1 MSGFPGGGP
10 PGGFGGLN
18 NASLFGQNPMDIFG
32 QGGGQ
37 GLANLMGNGG
47 GQGFPGGGLGEM
59 LGGGF
64 DPSVLQGMSE
74 EDQRAV
80 LAAMQEG
87 NEGGMLNQGGQ
98 LGGLGGI
105 MNPGGGG
112 GMLNPGMG
120 GIPGLGGQG
129 SMGFPGANTSMGGRF
144 PGGSSE
150 PSANQPSGPP
160 PTDAF
165 SREIRAETEKAEAC
179 QDPYALA
186 GMDTIFVLDTS
197 ESMRGEGI
205 SQAKGAVERLMSEL
219 ENVAMESGLEENLC
233 LITCGSETS
242 VVQHLTN
249 DYQLIRRGLERVQ
262 PRGSTPLQR
271 ALSLVVAA
279 LKRAQREVV
288 LRHVLNPRVIILSD
302 GHATNPLNQQAQE
315 SSTDETSQQET
326 PGVIEMIKYLIT
338 SLCMKF
344 IYIPVG
350 DPDSTFSESL
360 SQVAMAHI
368 VLAGDIGSLASFH
381 MQQKVTAQVKE
392 NQKKGESI
400 TKLTVKATGRSQF
413 PSLKDRDVDAVM
425 VLITEPSAPKEFVF
439 RYPWPGVSV
448 QSIVGSP
455 GFILQ
460 GGIDGASL
468 PGGFP
473 EITGNGGGIPQDWPP
488 RDTNSMPFQL
498 PGQMR
503 GPDGPE
509 AQGEEAE
516 EITQE
521 KINELLEKYGG
532 GPPKKDNL
540 PIPLRPGVRV
550 ATGPNWMWRMN
561 GVEENEQGTV
571 VESRPDE
578 ENPTGEFD
586 GWIRV
591 KWDNGVEEDY
601 RFGLDYEFDIEP
613 LKGGM
618 DAVEWPPGK
627 ERIILEEEDLSQND
641 DEDFV
646 ETMKRLINRGSSS
659 TQQPNSSTP
668 SGASGFDPRGGPP
681 KRDPGQPPQEIP
693 FLNPKHAEEYARIQ
707 REKQQQAAAKTGPQ
721 PATGQPPGMPQGQQ
735 PGGFVGQQSVG
746 SQGAQ
751 RPPQTSETIYKRNEA
766 PSQSTTAA
774 TNQAGAGR
782 SEGSSTAGTTS
793 TTNTTSRKKTQD
805 DEVCYVWQY
814 YTDQGDWRSYS
825 PDIQKRVESEYLKRK
840 CKGSIVID
848 LGKGSERII
857 FKSMEQRNVEKQVVR
872 PVRRVEADAE
882 KLRELQEMWS
892 A

>member
-1 MSGFPGGGP
+1 MSGFPRGGP

-18 NASLFGQNPMDIFG
+18 NASLFGQTPMDIFG
-32 QGGGQ
+32 QGGDQ
-37 GLANLMGNGG
+37 GLANLMGNGGG

-59 LGGGF
+59 LGGQF
-64 DPSVLQGMSE
+64 DPSVLQEMSE

-80 LAAMQEG
+80 LVAMQEG
-87 NEGGMLNQGGQ
+87 NEGGMLNQGG
-98 LGGLGGI
+98 G
-105 MNPGGGG
+105 MNSGGGG
-112 GMLNPGMG
+112 GMLNLG

-129 SMGFPGANTSMGGRF
+129 SMGFGLGNLGGLNNSIGGRF
-144 PGGSSE
+144 PGSSE
-150 PSANQPSGPP
+150 IQSDNEPSGPP

-165 SREIRAETEKAEAC
+165 SREIRAETDKAEAC

-186 GMDTIFVLDTS
+186 GMDTIFILDTS

-205 SQAKGAVERLMSEL
+205 SQAKGAIERLMSEL

-302 GHATNPLNQQAQE
+302 GHATNPLNIQAQE
-315 SSTDETSQQET
+315 SSTEETSQQET

-350 DPDSTFSESL
+350 NPDSTFSDSL
-360 SQVAMAHI
+360 GEVAMAHI

-425 VLITEPSAPKEFVF
+425 VLITEPSAPREFVF
-439 RYPWPGVSV
+439 RYPWPGVTKE
-448 QSIVGSP
+448 SIVRSP

-460 GGIDGASL
+460 GGVDGASL

-473 EITGNGGGIPQDWPP
+473 EITGTGEGVPQDWPP
-488 RDTNSMPFQL
+488 RDTNTMPFQL

-503 GPDGPE
+503 GPDGLE
-509 AQGEEAE
+509 AQAEEAE

-540 PIPLRPGVRV
+540 PIPLRPGIRV
-550 ATGPNWMWRMN
+550 TTGPNWMWRMN
-561 GVEENEQGTV
+561 GVEEHEQGTV

-591 KWDNGVEEDY
+591 KWDSGVEEDY

-618 DAVEWPPGK
+618 DVVEWPPGK

-646 ETMKRLINRGSSS
+646 ETMKRLISRGSSS
-659 TQQPNSSTP
+659 TQQSSSSTP

-681 KRDPGQPPQEIP
+681 MRDPGQPPQ

-721 PATGQPPGMPQGQQ
+721 PNTGQAPARPQGQQ
-735 PGGFVGQQSVG
+735 PSGSVGQQPGG
-746 SQGAQ
+746 SLGAQ
-751 RPPQTSETIYKRNEA
+751 RPSPTSETETIYNRNKSPPQQPVKQGLGDQRDPPPQA
-766 PSQSTTAA
+766 PHQPQAA
-774 TNQAGAGR
+774 PQAG
-782 SEGSSTAGTTS
+782 
-793 TTNTTSRKKTQD
+793 KKTPD

-814 YTDQGDWRSYS
+814 YTDQGDWRSYP

-840 CKGSIVID
+840 NKGGSIVID
-848 LGKGSERII
+848 MGNCSERII
-857 FKSMEQRNVEKQVVR
+857 FKTMEQRNVEKQVVR